1 MVFFMRFNFLKIIL
15 NVGYE
20 VLWGFFYCFF
30 LEVVGVFC
38 FGIFF
43 LETET
48 NLVFD
53 TEVLKD
59 RCV

>member
-15 NVGYE
+15 RMGYE
-20 VLWGFFYCFF
+20 VLWGFFIVF
-30 LEVVGVFC
+30 LGGSWSFC
-38 FGIFF
+38 FWGFF
-43 LETET
+43 ETET

-59 RCV
+59 QCV